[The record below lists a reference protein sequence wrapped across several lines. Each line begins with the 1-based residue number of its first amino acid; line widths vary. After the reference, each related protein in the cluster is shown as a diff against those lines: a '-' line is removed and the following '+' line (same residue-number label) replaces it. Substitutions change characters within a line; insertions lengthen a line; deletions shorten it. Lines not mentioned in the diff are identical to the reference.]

1 MKNEMALRAKEAEW
15 MSLKCALSGMVQQ
28 AVDRSGN

>member
-15 MSLKCALSGMVQQ
+15 MPLKYALSGMVQQ